1 MKRLLLLLACLL
13 ALCTTVVAAEPAISD
28 MKTDCTLTGSGAC
41 QVTQTFTMEI
51 DGAQTQLRF
60 PLVPGAKKASVAGY
74 DAQKQTDGDCPV
86 LVLSD
91 ASGFTGT
98 RSFTVLYT
106 VSGLVSEAD
115 GVQTLQLPLLSA
127 KWAYPISRYQFTVTM
142 PKPFEGY
149 PAFVS
154 GYYSDV
160 ISDYIDLDVSESLIS
175 GTIATGLKD
184 HESLD
189 MTLTLDKSYFSG
201 AYTALSFSWV
211 GMAVIVALLA
221 LAFGYWFVT
230 LRSAPIRTSTRRLP
244 PDAALPCDMP
254 FLVGG
259 GPIQFNML
267 VCHWASLGYLTI
279 FCGKNGRVALRRRVD
294 MGNERRQAEVR
305 LFQMLFSQGDVCEGA
320 SLLYK
325 RTAEK
330 ADAVLRRYWV
340 RKLYRKSSGN
350 PLLARAFGLLAG
362 ALAAAEAASPLLPA
376 GFVRWLLLIAAFLIG
391 GALSAVILHAP
402 SAYYQAVCGARG
414 AGRGGAS
421 DARAVRRGSARRA
434 ARDRVSGAARA
445 SDAPRRQAD
454 GLRRRDRHAGDEL
467 PPLPAP
473 RHAEPA
479 ALAAR
484 AGQPVFLP
492 HPPLRRGHRAR
503 RGSGPDAR
511 QYGAR
516 AVRLVSGAA
525 APAAHGRRVLQSPAG
540 GAGPAGAFD
549 PEIKRDEKRLPQQR
563 QALFSCNYCSIR
575 GQQRTYS

>member
-127 KWAYPISRYQFTVTM
+127 RWAYPISRYQFTVTM

-211 GMAVIVALLA
+211 GMAVIVALLV

-294 MGNERRQAEVR
+294 MGNERRPAEVR

-402 SAYYQAVCGARG
+402 SAYYQGKKLFVA
-414 AGRGGAS
+414 
-421 DARAVRRGSARRA
+421 
-434 ARDRVSGAARA
+434 
-445 SDAPRRQAD
+445 
-454 GLRRRDRHAGDEL
+454 L
-467 PPLPAP
+467 
-473 RHAEPA
+473 A
-479 ALAAR
+479 ALAAVALLTLAQFGEGLLAVLLVIVCLVLLGLLTLHGGR
-484 AGQPVFLP
+484 RTAFGDEIVTQAMSYRRF
-492 HPPLRRGHRAR
+492 LRRVTQ
-503 RGSGPDAR
+503 S
-511 QYGAR
+511 Q
-516 AVRLVSGAA
+516 
-525 APAAHGRRVLQSPAG
+525 LQSRLAQDSQYFYRILPYAEAMGLGRSLARTLGDTALEQCDWYQGAKPVPRTAAG
-540 GAGPAGAFD
+540 FYSSLR
-549 PEIKRDEKRLPQQR
+549 E
-563 QALFSCNYCSIR
+563 ALSLMEMSIR
-575 GQQRTYS
+575 N

>member
-230 LRSAPIRTSTRRLP
+230 LRSAPIRTSTRMLP
-244 PDAALPCDMP
+244 PDAALTCDMP

-294 MGNERRQAEVR
+294 MGNERRPAEVR

-402 SAYYQAVCGARG
+402 SAYYQGKKLFVA
-414 AGRGGAS
+414 
-421 DARAVRRGSARRA
+421 
-434 ARDRVSGAARA
+434 
-445 SDAPRRQAD
+445 
-454 GLRRRDRHAGDEL
+454 L
-467 PPLPAP
+467 
-473 RHAEPA
+473 A
-479 ALAAR
+479 ALAAVALLTLAQFGEGLLAVLLVIVCLVLLGLLTLHGGR
-484 AGQPVFLP
+484 RTAFGDEIVTQAMSYRRF
-492 HPPLRRGHRAR
+492 LRRVTQSQLLSRLAQD
-503 RGSGPDAR
+503 S
-511 QYGAR
+511 QYFYRILPYAEAIG
-516 AVRLVSGAA
+516 L
-525 APAAHGRRVLQSPAG
+525 
-540 GAGPAGAFD
+540 GAGLARTLGNTELEQCDWYQEQQPLPRTAAGFYSHLQ
-549 PEIKRDEKRLPQQR
+549 E
-563 QALFSCNYCSIR
+563 ALALLELSIR
-575 GQQRTYS
+575 K

>member
-184 HESLD
+184 HEALD

-211 GMAVIVALLA
+211 GMAVIVAKEDADKAIAA
-221 LAFGYWFVT
+221 LDCGAYVIGEIVESDERVT
-230 LRSAPIRTSTRRLP
+230 L
-244 PDAALPCDMP
+244 C
-254 FLVGG
+254 
-259 GPIQFNML
+259 
-267 VCHWASLGYLTI
+267 
-279 FCGKNGRVALRRRVD
+279 
-294 MGNERRQAEVR
+294 
-305 LFQMLFSQGDVCEGA
+305 
-320 SLLYK
+320 
-325 RTAEK
+325 
-330 ADAVLRRYWV
+330 
-340 RKLYRKSSGN
+340 
-350 PLLARAFGLLAG
+350 
-362 ALAAAEAASPLLPA
+362 
-376 GFVRWLLLIAAFLIG
+376 
-391 GALSAVILHAP
+391 
-402 SAYYQAVCGARG
+402 
-414 AGRGGAS
+414 
-421 DARAVRRGSARRA
+421 
-434 ARDRVSGAARA
+434 
-445 SDAPRRQAD
+445 
-454 GLRRRDRHAGDEL
+454 
-467 PPLPAP
+467 
-473 RHAEPA
+473 
-479 ALAAR
+479 
-484 AGQPVFLP
+484 
-492 HPPLRRGHRAR
+492 
-503 RGSGPDAR
+503 
-511 QYGAR
+511 
-516 AVRLVSGAA
+516 
-525 APAAHGRRVLQSPAG
+525 
-540 GAGPAGAFD
+540 
-549 PEIKRDEKRLPQQR
+549 
-563 QALFSCNYCSIR
+563 
-575 GQQRTYS
+575 

>member
-244 PDAALPCDMP
+244 PDAVLPCDMP

-294 MGNERRQAEVR
+294 MGNERRPAEVR

-350 PLLARAFGLLAG
+350 PLLARAFGLLAVAVEVRNDVVEREQKDHAG
-362 ALAAAEAASPLLPA
+362 PKACRSRNKRPTSHAARLLDCRDQQAPNGCRDHDASGEAGQCTLD
-376 GFVRWLLLIAAFLIG
+376 AFTERF
-391 GALSAVILHAP
+391 SHEEHT
-402 SAYYQAVCGARG
+402 
-414 AGRGGAS
+414 
-421 DARAVRRGSARRA
+421 RRA
-434 ARDRVSGAARA
+434 QRCAKKWNQNS
-445 SDAPRRQAD
+445 PE
-454 GLRRRDRHAGDEL
+454 GL
-467 PPLPAP
+467 
-473 RHAEPA
+473 
-479 ALAAR
+479 
-484 AGQPVFLP
+484 
-492 HPPLRRGHRAR
+492 HR
-503 RGSGPDAR
+503 
-511 QYGAR
+511 
-516 AVRLVSGAA
+516 L
-525 APAAHGRRVLQSPAG
+525 SPTLIS
-540 GAGPAGAFD
+540 F
-549 PEIKRDEKRLPQQR
+549 
-563 QALFSCNYCSIR
+563 C
-575 GQQRTYS
+575 

>member
-1 MKRLLLLLACLL
+1 
-13 ALCTTVVAAEPAISD
+13 

-189 MTLTLDKSYFSG
+189 MTLTLDKSYFSAHTPRSPSAG
-201 AYTALSFSWV
+201 SAWPSSWRC
-211 GMAVIVALLA
+211 
-221 LAFGYWFVT
+221 WRW
-230 LRSAPIRTSTRRLP
+230 RSATGSSRCAAHPSAPRRGGSRRTRRCR
-244 PDAALPCDMP
+244 AICR
-254 FLVGG
+254 FWSGG

-267 VCHWASLGYLTI
+267 VCHW
-279 FCGKNGRVALRRRVD
+279 
-294 MGNERRQAEVR
+294 
-305 LFQMLFSQGDVCEGA
+305 
-320 SLLYK
+320 
-325 RTAEK
+325 
-330 ADAVLRRYWV
+330 
-340 RKLYRKSSGN
+340 
-350 PLLARAFGLLAG
+350 
-362 ALAAAEAASPLLPA
+362 
-376 GFVRWLLLIAAFLIG
+376 
-391 GALSAVILHAP
+391 
-402 SAYYQAVCGARG
+402 
-414 AGRGGAS
+414 
-421 DARAVRRGSARRA
+421 
-434 ARDRVSGAARA
+434 RA
-445 SDAPRRQAD
+445 S
-454 GLRRRDRHAGDEL
+454 G
-467 PPLPAP
+467 
-473 RHAEPA
+473 
-479 ALAAR
+479 
-484 AGQPVFLP
+484 
-492 HPPLRRGHRAR
+492 
-503 RGSGPDAR
+503 
-511 QYGAR
+511 
-516 AVRLVSGAA
+516 
-525 APAAHGRRVLQSPAG
+525 
-540 GAGPAGAFD
+540 
-549 PEIKRDEKRLPQQR
+549 I
-563 QALFSCNYCSIR
+563 
-575 GQQRTYS
+575 

>member
-294 MGNERRQAEVR
+294 
-305 LFQMLFSQGDVCEGA
+305 
-320 SLLYK
+320 
-325 RTAEK
+325 
-330 ADAVLRRYWV
+330 
-340 RKLYRKSSGN
+340 
-350 PLLARAFGLLAG
+350 
-362 ALAAAEAASPLLPA
+362 
-376 GFVRWLLLIAAFLIG
+376 LLLLGKRI
-391 GALSAVILHAP
+391 
-402 SAYYQAVCGARG
+402 
-414 AGRGGAS
+414 
-421 DARAVRRGSARRA
+421 ARRA
-434 ARDRVSGAARA
+434 AHQRNAARQHGVKHRIQRIRMRKINRRLRLFPQRKA
-445 SDAPRRQAD
+445 VLCRQRRHLAP
-454 GLRRRDRHAGDEL
+454 H
-467 PPLPAP
+467 
-473 RHAEPA
+473 A
-479 ALAAR
+479 ALR
-484 AGQPVFLP
+484 A
-492 HPPLRRGHRAR
+492 
-503 RGSGPDAR
+503 
-511 QYGAR
+511 
-516 AVRLVSGAA
+516 
-525 APAAHGRRVLQSPAG
+525 
-540 GAGPAGAFD
+540 
-549 PEIKRDEKRLPQQR
+549 K
-563 QALFSCNYCSIR
+563 
-575 GQQRTYS
+575 